1 MKVAVVG
8 SRGLDVDVTPY
19 IPPETDEIITGG
31 AKGID
36 THAEQYAHARGIP
49 VRIFRPAY
57 EVLGKWATLARND
70 QIVNAADIVVAI
82 WDGTSRGTQYTIKR
96 AMKLNKPVKVY
107 VVKPSKG

>member
-19 IPPETDEIITGG
+19 IPPETAEIITGG
-31 AKGID
+31 ARGID
-36 THAEQYAHARGIP
+36 TLAEQYARERGIP

-70 QIVNAADIVVAI
+70 QIVNAADMVVAI
-82 WDGTSRGTQYTIKR
+82 WDGVSRGTQYTIRR
-96 AMKLNKPVKVY
+96 AMKLHKPVKVY
-107 VVKPSKG
+107 VVKPTES

>member
-8 SRGLDVDVTPY
+8 SRGLVVDVAPY
-19 IPPETDEIITGG
+19 IPAETAEIITGG

-36 THAEQYAHARGIP
+36 TLAEQYARERGIP

-70 QIVNAADIVVAI
+70 QIVNAADMVVAI
-82 WDGTSRGTQYTIKR
+82 WDGTSRGTQYTVRR
-96 AMKLNKPVKVY
+96 ALKLNKPVKVY
-107 VVKPSKG
+107 VIKPTGS